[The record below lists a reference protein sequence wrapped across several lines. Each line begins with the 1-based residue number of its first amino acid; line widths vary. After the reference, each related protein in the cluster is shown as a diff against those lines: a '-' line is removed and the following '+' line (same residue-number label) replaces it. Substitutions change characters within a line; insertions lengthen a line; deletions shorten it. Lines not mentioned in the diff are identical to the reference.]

1 MKKDNIILGVLMGA
15 TAIVLLYTNRLKVE
29 DAYIKGRT
37 DQLTEDTEA
46 LELLTKQLKAL
57 TEES

>member
-1 MKKDNIILGVLMGA
+1 MGA

-29 DAYIKGRT
+29 NAYIKGRT
-37 DQLTEDTEA
+37 DQLTEDAEE
-46 LELLTKQLKAL
+46 LELLTKQLKTL